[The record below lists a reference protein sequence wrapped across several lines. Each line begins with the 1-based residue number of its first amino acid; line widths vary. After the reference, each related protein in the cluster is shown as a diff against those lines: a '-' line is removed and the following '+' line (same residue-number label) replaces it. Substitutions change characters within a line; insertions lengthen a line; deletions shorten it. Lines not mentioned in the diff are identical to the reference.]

1 MRRGHVI
8 IATQTIACLLL
19 LAGSAYLYTIVPQR
33 TDSYAPAVVH
43 GSAPTRV
50 AGRNLAITVHRV
62 FSAPEVQVKRSV
74 SDTSIDLYRTK
85 GRYIAIDLSYETV
98 RMPDV
103 IELQLMADHRNIS
116 RENFGMDKAFGQPE
130 VGIRGTWVFDVPAS
144 TTSLKLL
151 AIIFPDNDFRIMQG
165 WYDSELSIAIPPE
178 MVEQRQSL
186 SVVQHKVVP

>member
-1 MRRGHVI
+1 
-8 IATQTIACLLL
+8 
-19 LAGSAYLYTIVPQR
+19 
-33 TDSYAPAVVH
+33 
-43 GSAPTRV
+43 
-50 AGRNLAITVHRV
+50 AITVHRV
-62 FSAPEVQVKRSV
+62 FSAPEVRVKRSI

-116 RENFGMDKAFGQPE
+116 RENFGTDKAFGQPG

-178 MVEQRQSL
+178 IVEQRQSL

>member
-1 MRRGHVI
+1 
-8 IATQTIACLLL
+8 
-19 LAGSAYLYTIVPQR
+19 
-33 TDSYAPAVVH
+33 
-43 GSAPTRV
+43 
-50 AGRNLAITVHRV
+50 
-62 FSAPEVQVKRSV
+62 
-74 SDTSIDLYRTK
+74 
-85 GRYIAIDLSYETV
+85 
-98 RMPDV
+98 MPDV

-116 RENFGMDKAFGQPE
+116 RENFGTDKAFGQPG

-178 MVEQRQSL
+178 IVEQRQSL